1 MHICVTNTSLQKI
14 GRALECKQ
22 SISNLS
28 KTLSIHS
35 RLERLDGWQV
45 STQRLFMVLTTRKMK
60 VQALWD
66 RTAHSS
72 ELLKEKVVPI
82 PSGDTDVEKL
92 IIHNLLT
99 RMKRCRTDHTAPS
112 MTQQFPHGQWCQR
125 NKTWVH
131 IKPQMLMQLRDGL
144 PP

>member
-60 VQALWD
+60 VQAL
-66 RTAHSS
+66 
-72 ELLKEKVVPI
+72 
-82 PSGDTDVEKL
+82 
-92 IIHNLLT
+92 
-99 RMKRCRTDHTAPS
+99 
-112 MTQQFPHGQWCQR
+112 
-125 NKTWVH
+125 
-131 IKPQMLMQLRDGL
+131 
-144 PP
+144 